1 MFRPKWIK
9 RKFRSSE
16 SLGSR
21 KFEIG
26 GPDFSGHTSMQVT
39 SHYFD
44 SSIGAVGPTAE
55 HLSRHCAHRLSK
67 VMPTDVF
74 LTLHGPVRTT
84 AMRTPSRFYK
94 APEKKA
100 DVAIDSPK
108 WWASK
113 SGTSKTAKNN
123 IPSPNITSP
132 SIIFGVFQSFPV
144 IFLAFYQLHLFRWVE
159 LHPGFVQR
167 HRWDSGGVRRGSLAI
182 LMGKMESHL
191 VICWFNHGTMKKEG
205 SN

>member
-74 LTLHGPVRTT
+74 LTLHSPVRTT

-123 IPSPNITSP
+123 HPITKYHITIHHFRSVPKFSRDFPSLLPAASVQVSWTASWIRATP
-132 SIIFGVFQSFPV
+132 PMR
-144 IFLAFYQLHLFRWVE
+144 FRWGTSGK
-159 LHPGFVQR
+159 PGN
-167 HRWDSGGVRRGSLAI
+167 SNGENG
-182 LMGKMESHL
+182 ESFGHL
-191 VICWFNHGTMKKEG
+191 LV
-205 SN
+205 